1 MDAFVIGDGSDCS
14 CSTVDDEEGLLLQF
28 ADDGPSGL
36 RAITHRQIQQLL
48 DSDDT
53 LFSIENAGWP
63 SIPLRPQSWDC
74 NSKRKLEHKLFVAKS
89 ASHGCVCLYR
99 FAFLPF
105 LIWT

>member
-36 RAITHRQIQQLL
+36 CAITQCQIQQLL
-48 DSDDT
+48 DSDDA

-99 FAFLPF
+99 FAFLQF